1 MITPNAQSALIAQT
15 RYSNWPARPELV
27 VRGETRRF
35 PLSRVFGV
43 GRNYADN
50 PKVEAKVEEDIVLF
64 TKDAYAVSDINQPLN
79 YPDGTTRLR
88 YEVELV
94 VAIGRSGRM
103 TSPDEAGAYIFGY
116 GVGIDFTKYDVQ
128 DAAKRAG
135 RPWDSGKSFPGCAPC
150 SELVPASLFTPQSQE
165 IWLDV
170 NDKLAQSGFLDQLI
184 WTIPELLFVISNRFE
199 LRAGDLIFTGTPE
212 GVGMVERGQRLS
224 GGIEDLTRF
233 AFDLV

>member
-1 MITPNAQSALIAQT
+1 MSTLNPPPALIAQPK
-15 RYSNWPARPELV
+15 YSNWPARPALG
-27 VRGETRRF
+27 VRGETHCF

-50 PKVEAKVEEDIVLF
+50 PKAETKVEDDIVLF
-64 TKDAYAVSDINQPLN
+64 TKDAYSISNIDQPLK

-103 TSPDEAGAYIFGY
+103 TSPDEADAYIFGY

-150 SELVPASLFTPQSQE
+150 SELVPASLFKPLSQE

-170 NDKLAQSGFLDQLI
+170 NDKLAQSGFLDQMI

-224 GGIEDLTRF
+224 GGIEDLTQF
-233 AFDLV
+233 AFDLI